1 MYFKCLYFVNIRKN
15 IKKVYYFIC
24 WCIEV
29 GFIFK
34 LGKNYMLREFFIKDD
49 YVKDIKVVYL

>member
-1 MYFKCLYFVNIRKN
+1 MCIFCENKRN